1 MQLIVHYLKRYKGL
15 FLIDCL
21 SVFGFALVEL
31 GIPTLISK
39 MIDEGVN
46 VNQSSSLWNY
56 WIIMVIISIVGVLGT
71 IVLGYTC
78 AKISTN
84 VTRDIRDDVYAHAQ
98 KFSSE
103 QMDHFGISSMITRTN
118 NDAYQIMLFLNVILR
133 MALMTP
139 VMMIVSITLIIKIS
153 LPLSYIVLATIPLI
167 LLGVF
172 FVAKVSEPISEHQQT
187 SIDRINQILR
197 ENITGIRVIRSF
209 NQETYEHDRFAK
221 KNDYY
226 RQESGKLFKLMSCT
240 EPTFFLLMNIASI
253 GVYLV
258 SCQLL
263 QVNEITLGDLLAFI
277 EYLFHVMMSVLLF
290 CMVFMMYPRANV
302 SAKRIMEVLNTKP
315 TITDSSQAIT
325 LDQIETLQFDHVSFS
340 YPGSEEAV
348 LSDISFTAHAGEK
361 IAIIGSTGSGKSTL
375 VKLIPRFYD
384 VCKGNILING
394 KDIRTYQLKSLRAQM
409 GYVAQKAHLFKGS
422 IASNIAFGQP
432 EATMDEIEH
441 AATIAQASD
450 FISVREHG
458 YQDEIAEDGTNVS
471 GGQKQRLSIARAI
484 LMKPSLYLYDDSFS
498 ALDFKTDANL
508 RQALKPEVKN
518 AIFLVVAQRIST
530 IMDAD
535 QILVL
540 DEGKLVGQ
548 GTHEELLKTC
558 ETYQEIALSQLSRKE
573 LALHEV

>member
-56 WIIMVIISIVGVLGT
+56 WIMMVIISIVGVLGT

-98 KFSSE
+98 TFSSE

-263 QVNEITLGDLLAFI
+263 QVNAITLGDLLAFI

-302 SAKRIMEVLNTKP
+302 SAKRIMEVLNTQP
-315 TITDSSQAIT
+315 TITDPDQAKE
-325 LDQIETLQFDHVSFS
+325 LDYIETLQFDHVSFS

-394 KDIRTYQLKSLRAQM
+394 NDIRTYQLKSLRAQM

-441 AATIAQASD
+441 AAAIAQASD

-508 RQALKPEVKN
+508 RQALKPEVQN

-540 DEGKLVGQ
+540 DEGKLVGH
-548 GTHEELLKTC
+548 GTHEKLLKTC

>member
-263 QVNEITLGDLLAFI
+263 QVNAITLGDLLAFI

>member
-263 QVNEITLGDLLAFI
+263 QVNAITLGDLLAFI

-325 LDQIETLQFDHVSFS
+325 LDQIEMLQFDHVSFS

>member
-139 VMMIVSITLIIKIS
+139 VMMIVSITLIIRIS

-263 QVNEITLGDLLAFI
+263 QVNAITLGDLLAFI

-450 FISVREHG
+450 FISVGEHG